1 MLRGSP
7 KKLPLH
13 VLHEI
18 QAFDRNPRHTEL
30 PSATYTVPPPLFQI
44 FAHSSHQTP
53 SNTSVMIFFV
63 HEKKRQMIVV
73 PHRSRSDDPGAIQS
87 HHHLISP
94 LPERLIEVFI
104 RNEFMKITDS
114 LLCIIHR
121 LIFQKSLPDHMHGRD
136 PVFVL
141 CPSDLIA
148 IHHLRHTAP
157 SLRFRIRDSSVL
169 RRSPGLPCR
178 STARC
183 PPSLSLHR
191 LHSGV
196 HVCHFRTASR

>member
-1 MLRGSP
+1 MHCMKSQFP
-7 KKLPLH
+7 I
-13 VLHEI
+13 EI
-18 QAFDRNPRHTEL
+18 HGIRSCLQRHIPFPR
-30 PSATYTVPPPLFQI
+30 LFFQL
-44 FAHSSHQTP
+44 FAHSSPQTP
-53 SNTSVMIFFV
+53 ANTSVMIFFV

-87 HHHLISP
+87 HHHLISS

-148 IHHLRHTAP
+148 IHHICHTAP
-157 SLRFRIRDSSVL
+157 SLRFRIREASVL
-169 RRSPGLPCR
+169 RRSQESPCR

-183 PPSLSLHR
+183 PPLPPQRR

-196 HVCHFRTASR
+196 HVCHSRIASR